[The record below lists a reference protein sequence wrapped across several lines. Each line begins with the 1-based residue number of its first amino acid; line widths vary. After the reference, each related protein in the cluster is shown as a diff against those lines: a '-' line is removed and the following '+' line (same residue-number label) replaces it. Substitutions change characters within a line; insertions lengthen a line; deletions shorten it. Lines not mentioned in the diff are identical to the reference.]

1 MEYLLLL
8 FFLFIGY
15 LDWIF
20 FFLKYLV
27 KTSTHFSIGVSV
39 LFFLFNS
46 FSKFTWAALLTTD

>member
-27 KTSTHFSIGVSV
+27 KTSAHFSIGVSV
-39 LFFLFNS
+39 FFFFFLID
-46 FSKFTWAALLTTD
+46 L